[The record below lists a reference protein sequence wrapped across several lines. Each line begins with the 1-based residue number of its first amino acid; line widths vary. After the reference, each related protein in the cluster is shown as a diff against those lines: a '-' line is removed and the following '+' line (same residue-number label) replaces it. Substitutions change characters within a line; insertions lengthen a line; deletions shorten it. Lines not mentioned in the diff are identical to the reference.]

1 MGELD
6 PTTPWYEFLSYCE
19 CCWSLGVEPSVHRFM
34 AYNAYY
40 NATMNRN
47 QDNDH

>member
-6 PTTPWYEFLSYCE
+6 PSTPWFEFLSYCE

-34 AYNAYY
+34 RYQSYY
-40 NATMNRN
+40 NSVVRN
-47 QDNDH
+47 QTNDD